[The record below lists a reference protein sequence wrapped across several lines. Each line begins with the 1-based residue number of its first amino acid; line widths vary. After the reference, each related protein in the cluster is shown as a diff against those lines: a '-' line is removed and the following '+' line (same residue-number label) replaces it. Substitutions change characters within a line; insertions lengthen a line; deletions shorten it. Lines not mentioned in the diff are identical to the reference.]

1 MIISLEKA
9 TEVARNYVQ
18 GTVKAVVVGDHEVGV
33 VLEGGNH
40 GFIYRHDVML
50 VAVQDIIQVIA
61 AFDAIPF
68 DAATKFYM
76 ILGLNK
82 NLQVQLG
89 GDLFKILYKQTLDDD
104 DRRRLEDKLPGFLRG
119 VIECVFHFGHHL
131 PALKHQQVVMKSFA
145 VDRGRKVKILYLIY
159 VLRLLIAGLVIV
171 VLGDETQL
179 LGSKPGLY
187 TLEERRF
194 S

>member
-1 MIISLEKA
+1 MIIFLEKA
-9 TEVARNYVQ
+9 TEVAGDYLQ

-40 GFIYRHDVML
+40 GFIDRHNVVL

-61 AFDAIPF
+61 AFYTIPF

-76 ILGLNK
+76 ILGFNE
-82 NLQVQLG
+82 NLQIKFG
-89 GDLFKILYKQTLDDD
+89 GDLLKILYKQTLDDD

-119 VIECVFHFGHHL
+119 VIECVFLFGHHL
-131 PALKHQQVVMKSFA
+131 PALEHQQVVMKGFA
-145 VDRGRKVKILYLIY
+145 VDRGRKVKILNLIY

-179 LGSKPGLY
+179 LGSEPGFY